1 MKTLK
6 TVTDRF
12 SLVDSIRRHTPQNE
26 RNYLLKSVRATL
38 TDPRVKEHIALGEM
52 YGYYGHGRRA
62 LQYAK
67 NGKLTLDE
75 VSVVMVDGKPVT
87 LTNIPSNRTLQ
98 VDIDDNGIVTH
109 TQEILDTDPGRIVQ
123 GMESSNA
130 GGWSWATS
138 GDDSSWRSVVTGFYG
153 FDYVTTPNYISLDR
167 KSLMLESNGERTAAM
182 LTALREAGYSENTA
196 TDLCHH
202 FETMRKDQAM
212 FEAVERTSFL
222 ESQLWA
228 LQGQVQEM
236 KERISNH
243 NAMLESSGDLAVKRR
258 RVVRETLDKLP
269 LFISK
274 EQRQALLRM
283 ESEEDAQVFAAMLE
297 AVAGQAAA
305 GLPVGGQQPHQPAP
319 AKRNSEATDED
330 ILWLQPKK
338 R

>member
-1 MKTLK
+1 MKSLK

-62 LQYAK
+62 MQYAK
-67 NGKLTLDE
+67 NGRLTLDE

-87 LTNIPSNRTLQ
+87 LTNVPSNRTLQ

-167 KSLMLESNGERTAAM
+167 KSLMLESNGDRTAAM

-212 FEAVERTSFL
+212 FEAVDRTSFL

-274 EQRQALLRM
+274 DQRQALLRM

-297 AVAGQAAA
+297 AVAGHAAA

>member
-1 MKTLK
+1 MKSLK

-67 NGKLTLDE
+67 NGRLTLDE

-87 LTNIPSNRTLQ
+87 LTNVPSNRTLQ

-138 GDDSSWRSVVTGFYG
+138 GDDTSWRSVVTGFYG

-167 KSLMLESNGERTAAM
+167 KSLMLESNGDRTAAM
-182 LTALREAGYSENTA
+182 FTALREAGYSDNTA

-228 LQGQVQEM
+228 LQGQMQEM

-274 EQRQALLRM
+274 DQRQALLRM